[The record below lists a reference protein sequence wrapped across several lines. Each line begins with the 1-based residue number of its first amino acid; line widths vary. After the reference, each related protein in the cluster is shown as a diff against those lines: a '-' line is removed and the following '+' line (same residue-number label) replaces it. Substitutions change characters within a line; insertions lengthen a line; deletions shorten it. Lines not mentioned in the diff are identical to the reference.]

1 MGSLLD
7 NIDNT
12 WNDHELADPFNMLEV
27 HYIDAHKDFLVIV
40 DYLDLDKL
48 REVTNQCN
56 YDKWAFLLTGVL
68 NGTNYLFCPLDV
80 REKTVRLSW
89 WLCYNLITNNK
100 ITNGSHPP
108 KIDISQF
115 AKFDCSDYASVFN
128 PLFYINSTRHIID
141 FSKQLYNITLI
152 LPTGADLNITVENI
166 DFIKYENNI

>member
-7 NIDNT
+7 NIDIT

-27 HYIDAHKDFLVIV
+27 SYINVNFDFLTIV
-40 DYLDLDKL
+40 DALDLDML
-48 REVTNQCN
+48 RETTNQCN
-56 YDKWAFLLTGVL
+56 YDKWTFLLS
-68 NGTNYLFCPLDV
+68 GTNYLFLPLDV
-80 REKTVRLSW
+80 REKTIRLSW

-115 AKFDCSDYASVFN
+115 AAFDFSSKYPALFN
-128 PLFYINSTRHIID
+128 MPLYINSTRHNID
-141 FSKQLYNITLI
+141 FSKQLYNISLL
-152 LPTGADLNITVENI
+152 LPTGADLNITVKNI

>member
-27 HYIDAHKDFLVIV
+27 SDINVHKEFLVIV
-40 DYLDLDKL
+40 DMLDLDMLQKT
-48 REVTNQCN
+48 TNQCN
-56 YDKWAFLLTGVL
+56 YDKWAFLLG
-68 NGTNYLFCPLDV
+68 GTNYLFLPLDV
-80 REKTVRLSW
+80 REKTIRLSW

-115 AKFDCSDYASVFN
+115 AKFDCSDYASIFN
-128 PLFYINSTRHIID
+128 PLFYINSTRHNID

-152 LPTGADLNITVENI
+152 LPTGADLNITVKNI